1 MWYLCAYHV
10 ECNSS
15 NIQNSDILGMA
26 ILREKSMRNIFV
38 DNFMICN
45 PYMGYIFDKTYRF
58 QEKCKKSENF
68 YFDVE

>member
-1 MWYLCAYHV
+1 
-10 ECNSS
+10 
-15 NIQNSDILGMA
+15 MA

-45 PYMGYIFDKTYRF
+45 FYMGYIFDKTYRF